1 MTSYGRRGQNQM
13 DLRPNRG
20 GFLRPFGCGWFIRE
34 FLLSHGPEDSPV
46 IDPERGAPTEDIRS
60 AYKNALL
67 RAHAE
72 DMVALA
78 LERGIELSLD
88 EALRRIPHRLTK
100 IRSHSFYRY
109 FHHLKMLGW
118 VELTGEEEGSLIG
131 GSPGARVE
139 KTSRDTTLVEVP
151 QPRRFYRL
159 TRKGKEASDAAWSD
173 PLQAFYEYPKWQRS
187 QNKAERKLARPG
199 SLPRSPKAKAR

>member
-1 MTSYGRRGQNQM
+1 MFIRAYLSGDDTYGACV
-13 DLRPNRG
+13 DDPNRG
-20 GFLRPFGCGWFIRE
+20 AAI
-34 FLLSHGPEDSPV
+34 
-46 IDPERGAPTEDIRS
+46 EDIRA

-78 LERGIELSLD
+78 MEKGIELSLE

-100 IRSHSFYRY
+100 MRSHSFYRY

-118 VELTGEEEGSLIG
+118 VESTGEEEGSLMG
-131 GSPGARVE
+131 GMPGAKVE
-139 KTSRDTTLVEVP
+139 RTAEGTALVEVP

-159 TRKGKEASDAAWSD
+159 TVKGKEAPDVAWSD
-173 PLQAFYEYPKWQRS
+173 PLQAIYQYPREYRS
-187 QNKAERKLARPG
+187 RRKEKRLYRPG
-199 SLPRSPKAKAR
+199 SLPRSAKTRAGSK